1 MRRNVDKVFFWTVG
15 VLVLTGLFILISA
28 SMGLLTREGPASTQ
42 GWPTFYKTIFQQI
55 ISGVVVGLILLYFT
69 YKINYKAWKKFALPF
84 FIFSFLLTLMVFIPH
99 VGFESGGAKR
109 WIKLGSLF
117 FQPSEILKFGFIV
130 YLSSW
135 IVSRKSEIKSFKF
148 GFLPFV
154 IMVAFVGFL
163 LIKEPDIGTLGVL
176 AISSML
182 LFFLGGGKF
191 TQLAILMLLGIGLLI
206 LLVKIEPYRMDRITT
221 FLNPSQDP
229 QGIGYQLKQS
239 LIGIGSGGI
248 FGRGFGMSLQK
259 FNYLPEPIGDSIFAV
274 FGEEFGFIGSI
285 SLIGL
290 FLFFLYRGFSIAL
303 RAPDDFGRML
313 GAGIVILI
321 IVESFVNIGS
331 MIGVLPLTGVPLLF
345 VSRGGTAMAV
355 TLAEIGIL
363 LNISKY
369 SKL

>member
-28 SMGLLTREGPASTQ
+28 SMGLLTREGP
-42 GWPTFYKTIFQQI
+42 TFYKTIFQQI

-69 YKINYKAWKKFALPF
+69 SKINYKTWKKFALPF
-84 FIFSFLLTLMVFIPH
+84 FIFSFLLTIAVFVPH
-99 VGFESGGAKR
+99 IGFDSGGARR

-117 FQPSEILKFGFIV
+117 FQPSEILKFGFMV

-154 IMVAFVGFL
+154 AITAFVSLL
-163 LIKEPDIGTLGVL
+163 LILEPDIGTLGVL

-191 TQLAILMLLGIGLLI
+191 TQLALLMLLGIGLLI
-206 LLVKIEPYRMDRITT
+206 LLVKIGPDYRMDRITT

-248 FGRGFGMSLQK
+248 FGRGFGMSIQK

-285 SLIGL
+285 FLIGL

-321 IVESFVNIGS
+321 IVESFVNIGA

-345 VSRGGTAMAV
+345 VSRGGSAMAM
-355 TLAEIGIL
+355 TLAEIGVL

-369 SKL
+369 SK

>member
-28 SMGLLTREGPASTQ
+28 SMGLLTREGPA
-42 GWPTFYKTIFQQI
+42 FYNTIFQQI
-55 ISGVVVGLILLYFT
+55 ISGVGVGLILLYFT
-69 YKINYKAWKKFALPF
+69 SKIDYKAWKKFALPF
-84 FIFSFLLTLMVFIPH
+84 FIFSFLLTIAVFAPH
-99 VGFESGGAKR
+99 IGFDSGGARR
-109 WIKLGSLF
+109 WIKLGPLF

-154 IMVAFVGFL
+154 AITAFVSLL
-163 LIKEPDIGTLGVL
+163 LILEPDIGTLGVL

-191 TQLAILMLLGIGLLI
+191 TQLAVLMLLGIGLLI

-221 FLNPSQDP
+221 FLNPSQDVK
-229 QGIGYQLKQS
+229 GIGYQLRQS
-239 LIGIGSGGI
+239 LIALGSGGVL
-248 FGRGFGMSLQK
+248 GRGFGMSIQK

-274 FGEEFGFIGSI
+274 FGEEFGFIGSVF
-285 SLIGL
+285 LIGL

-321 IVESFVNIGS
+321 IVESFVNIGA

-345 VSRGGTAMAV
+345 VSRGGSAMAI
-355 TLAEIGIL
+355 TLAEIGVL